1 MQGRNRDIDIVNG
14 HVDLEGE
21 GGTSWEIR
29 IDIYTLPWVKQTASG
44 KLLNSTGSSALYSV
58 MTWRGGTEAI

>member
-1 MQGRNRDIDIVNG
+1 MNG